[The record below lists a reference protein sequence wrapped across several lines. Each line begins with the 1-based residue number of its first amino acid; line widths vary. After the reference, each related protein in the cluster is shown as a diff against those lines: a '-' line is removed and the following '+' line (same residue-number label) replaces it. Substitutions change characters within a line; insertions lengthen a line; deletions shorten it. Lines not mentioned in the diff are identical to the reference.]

1 MKLNVIDDII
11 IIKLFDGIYLFA
23 HPKFIDK
30 VKKIKEILKS
40 NNENKNYISNILSFI
55 IKIIK
60 NIVIFHSEKELQE
73 IATKYKEITRSETVE
88 KYEFSNEI
96 LTIKLKNRS
105 NEIDKETLK
114 SLYKY
119 FILKEGINLVIISS
133 EIKDN
138 LLSTILTLNAYF
150 NAFKVVGNNFDIST
164 TFINNEIYY
173 TIKH

>member
-1 MKLNVIDDII
+1 
-11 IIKLFDGIYLFA
+11 
-23 HPKFIDK
+23 
-30 VKKIKEILKS
+30 VKRIKEILKS